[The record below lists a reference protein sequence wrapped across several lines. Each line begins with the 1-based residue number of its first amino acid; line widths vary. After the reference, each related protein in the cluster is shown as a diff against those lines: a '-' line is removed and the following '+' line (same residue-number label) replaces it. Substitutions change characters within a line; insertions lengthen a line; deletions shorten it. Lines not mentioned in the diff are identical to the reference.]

1 MIWIYSLSW
10 QEWIAGALFLLFG
23 AIYLYKLNTIA
34 IHLKTFPHTRVYLK
48 FILRS
53 LVLVC
58 TIIALLGP
66 SFGYIKQD
74 PSLSSKNWL
83 VYVDVSKSMAA
94 QDVPPSRLDEAKK
107 LIFSLFDHYPNDLFA
122 LSAFAPAVQTLC
134 PLTSDRDAFKLFADQ
149 LSTNLFAHPGT
160 NARTVFSD
168 IYNELYAKSKEE
180 NRTQKS
186 SIVLLLTDGEF
197 HTEIPRSTVLSLRK
211 LPYHYIVVGTGSSI
225 PTPIPLGNTFV
236 NDEQGKKVLTRLE
249 REGLRQLANDLKG
262 AYFDAHEYEP
272 LAKYSASL
280 PGLDHK
286 KDHTHTSINKYF
298 YFLVLSVL
306 FMSMDIV
313 ITVKTMTI

>member
-10 QEWIAGALFLLFG
+10 QEWIVGALFLLFG

-34 IHLKTFPHTRVYLK
+34 IHLKTYAHTRVYIK
-48 FILRS
+48 FVLRS

-58 TIIALLGP
+58 AIIALLGP
-66 SFGYIKQD
+66 SFGYIRQD
-74 PSLSSKNWL
+74 QTMASKNWL
-83 VYVDVSKSMAA
+83 VYVDVSMSMAA

-107 LIFSLFDHYPNDLFA
+107 VVFALFDQNPNDLFA

-149 LSTNLFAHPGT
+149 LSTSLFAHPGT

-168 IYNELYAKSKEE
+168 LYNELYARSKEE

-211 LPYHYIVVGTGSSI
+211 LPYHFIIVGTGSRI
-225 PTPIPLGNTFV
+225 PSPIPLGKTYL
-236 NDEQGKKVLTRLE
+236 NDEQGKKVLTHLD
-249 REGLRQLANDLKG
+249 REALRQLANDLKG
-262 AYFDAHEYEP
+262 AYFESHEYEH
-272 LAKYSASL
+272 LSKYSAAL
-280 PGLDHK
+280 PGLDEK
-286 KDHTHTSINKYF
+286 KNNTHTSINKYF

-306 FMSMDIV
+306 FMVMDIV

>member
-1 MIWIYSLSW
+1 MIWIYSLNW

-34 IHLKTFPHTRVYLK
+34 IYLKTFPHTRVYLK

-58 TIIALLGP
+58 AIIALLGP
-66 SFGYIKQD
+66 SFGYIKLDQ
-74 PSLSSKNWL
+74 SLSSKNWL

-107 LIFSLFDHYPNDLFA
+107 VIFSLFDQYPNDLFA
-122 LSAFAPAVQTLC
+122 LSAFGPAVQTLC

-149 LSTNLFAHPGT
+149 LSTDLFAHPGT

-168 IYNELYAKSKEE
+168 IYNELYTKSKEE

-186 SIVLLLTDGEF
+186 TIVLLLTDGEF

-211 LPYHYIVVGTGSSI
+211 LPYHYIVVGTGTTL
-225 PTPIPLGNTFV
+225 PTPIPLEKTYL
-236 NDEQGKKVLTRLE
+236 NDDQGKKVLTRLE
-249 REGLRQLANDLKG
+249 REGLKQLASDLKG
-262 AYFDAHEYEP
+262 SYFDAHDYDQ
-272 LAKYSASL
+272 LAQYSVTL
-280 PGLDHK
+280 PGLDQK
-286 KDHTHTSINKYF
+286 KDNTSTSINKYF